1 MNQPNEKM
9 IALPIKDFAKKII
22 CDGHLYL
29 KSKEGRR
36 FYLLKPGLLID
47 QAFVKKFALTQTVFD
62 FQPVTNQVVIDK
74 FSELFKQLKYL
85 HFEKDL
91 REKTQE
97 IVAAFKEIYSK
108 DEHFLSFALACFNEF
123 CVIPKED
130 LNRLHE
136 TDIHLFRKSLY
147 TAAFSVIIGFGN
159 DFYHYAMIKDFYNIS
174 MGLDLGLCESS
185 YSYFVAEACNYENQH
200 PGEGKKWIVGQGA
213 TPQEQTVFLQHPLKS
228 HEFFKKNSQILSY
241 PELAEIVLYQ
251 HELSNGAGF
260 PRGIP
265 KAQVSSWEAVVVLA
279 SSMVDIVADYNFEKN
294 VVNFIFDFQN
304 EKMKEIPVQRVYKKV
319 CMVLGDIYKEK
330 RSAS

>member
-1 MNQPNEKM
+1 MNQPNDKM

-47 QAFVKKFALTQTVFD
+47 EAFVKKFALTQTVFD
-62 FQPVTNQVVIDK
+62 FEPVTNQVVIGR
-74 FSELFKQLKYL
+74 FSQLFKDLKYL
-85 HFEKDL
+85 QFEKDL

-97 IVAAFKEIYSK
+97 IVAAFKEVYSK
-108 DEHFLSFALACFNEF
+108 DEHFLNFALACFNEF

-130 LNRLHE
+130 LSRLHE

-147 TAAFSVIIGFGN
+147 AAAFSVIIGFGN

-174 MGLDLGLCESS
+174 MGLDLGLCERS
-185 YSYFVAEACNYENQH
+185 YSYFVAEACNFENQN
-200 PGEGKKWIVGQGA
+200 PGEGKKWIVDQGA
-213 TPQEQTVFLQHPLKS
+213 TAQEQIVFLQHPLKS
-228 HEFFKKNSQILSY
+228 YEFFKKNNQILSY

-251 HELSNGAGF
+251 HELSSGSGF

-279 SSMVDIVADYNFEKN
+279 SSMVDISADYNFEKN
-294 VVNFIFDFQN
+294 VLNFIFDFKN

-319 CMVLGDIYKEK
+319 CLVLGDIYKET
-330 RSAS
+330 RSVG